1 MRRYE
6 RLITNNLKRLLFVI
20 GLSILSVYLYTFD
33 FELLND
39 VVFDGLWNNILS
51 ITALIL
57 LYFLVRAFRWHV
69 LLKSIGI
76 SIPFKKLYVMNSV
89 ALGIGIYTPASLGE
103 GIKLQLLKDS
113 EGVKRRTTL
122 QLFMLEKFFDF
133 LVVILFALFASF
145 VLKYISLKIFGAVVI
160 FSILS
165 FILFKSI
172 LMNRLQVLKNINY
185 SSLGTAFILT
195 IISWF
200 IVVYNWVLLS
210 NIINLNS
217 GFIQMMLVN
226 SLSAL
231 IIFISLVPGGLG
243 FLELSNT
250 YLISTVLTVDL
261 SIGTLFALFARVYT
275 LYALVIGLLHLLFES
290 SK

>member
-33 FELLND
+33 FGLLND

-145 VLKYISLKIFGAVVI
+145 VLKYISLKIFGAVVV

-217 GFIQMMLVN
+217 GFIQMMLVD

-231 IIFISLVPGGLG
+231 IVFVSLVPGGLG
-243 FLELSNT
+243 FMEVSNS
-250 YLISTVLTVDL
+250 YLISNILSVDL
-261 SIGTLFALFARVYT
+261 SAGTLFALIARLYT
-275 LYALVIGLLHLLFES
+275 IYVLLIGLVHLLFNH

>member
-6 RLITNNLKRLLFVI
+6 RLITNNLKRLLFVL

-33 FELLND
+33 FSVLNGI
-39 VVFDGLWNNILS
+39 VLNGIVNNIVA
-51 ITALIL
+51 ITGFVI
-57 LYFLVRAFRWHV
+57 LYFLVRTMRWYV

-89 ALGIGIYTPASLGE
+89 ALGIGVYTPASLGE
-103 GIKLQLLKDS
+103 GVKLQLLKDS
-113 EGVKRRTTL
+113 DGVKRRTTL

-145 VLKYISLKIFGAVVI
+145 VLNYISLKIFGVVVA

-172 LMNRLQVLKNINY
+172 LMNRLQVLKDINY
-185 SSLGTAFILT
+185 SSLSTAFILT
-195 IISWF
+195 LISWF

-243 FLELSNT
+243 FMEVSNS
-250 YLISTVLTVDL
+250 YLISNILSVDL
-261 SIGTLFALFARVYT
+261 VIGSLFALFARVYT
-275 LYALVIGLLHLLFES
+275 IYALIIGVAHLLFKN